1 MHNFLIVEPSV
12 DGEIDSVSDF
22 GLKPQVA
29 QREAKNLEYLIDV
42 WSGNDVITST
52 PFFLVTRRFARKA
65 EESKLTGAMFTHVV
79 IKKADQFDEWEANKG
94 ASLPELLWMRV
105 LGQQGNDDIGLTPQG
120 SLVVSEKCMIV
131 LNALQ
136 MDNASI
142 YQWDG
147 KEITHLRKDDE
158 GNFIHVDNSAR
169 LVQLAKAL
177 ATMRQKA

>member
-1 MHNFLIVEPSV
+1 MQNFFIVEPSV

-22 GLKPQVA
+22 GLEPQVA

-52 PFFLVTRRFARKA
+52 PFFLVTPRFAAKA
-65 EESKLTGAMFTHVV
+65 DKSKLTGAVFTQLV
-79 IKKADQFDEWEANKG
+79 IKKADQFDGWEVNKG

-105 LGQQGNDDIGLTPQG
+105 IGQPGNDDIGITPRG

-131 LNALQ
+131 LNTLQ
-136 MDNASI
+136 VDNASV
-142 YQWDG
+142 YRWDG
-147 KEITHLRKDDE
+147 EEITHVSKDAE
-158 GNFIHVDNSAR
+158 GNFIYVDNSAR

-177 ATMRQKA
+177 GVMRQK